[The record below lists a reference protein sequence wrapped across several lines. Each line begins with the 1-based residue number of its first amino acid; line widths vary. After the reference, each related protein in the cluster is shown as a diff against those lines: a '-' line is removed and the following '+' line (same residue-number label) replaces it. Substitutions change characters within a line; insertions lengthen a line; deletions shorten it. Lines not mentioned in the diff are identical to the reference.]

1 MFGPIDGVVLVLFL
15 GAIFAL
21 GFSARVLNH
30 NILQYLAAG
39 RNLTLPMGVATLVCT
54 WYGGILG
61 IGESVAYFGI
71 GTWLLFGVP
80 YYVFAFIYAQTMSR
94 RVRRAEAL
102 SIPEQFQAKFGPG
115 AGRFAAGLLFL
126 LAIPAAHV
134 LMLGILVQS
143 FLPVPLPVAV
153 MLGAT
158 FGSLF
163 LFRGGLMAD
172 VRASS
177 LAFVMMYVGFAVMV
191 VHGFST
197 TAPAELWS
205 TLQAKNLASFTGN
218 TSFPTI
224 VSFFILG
231 AWTLVDPGFHQRVS
245 AMSEPETSRKMVLVS
260 IGFWALFDLL
270 SISTAL
276 LALAQFT
283 APPDPLLQIFPTYAL
298 RALPDGLRAV
308 FFCGMLGTILSAMV
322 GYALVGGST
331 LGRDLLAPLLGKT
344 EPRTV
349 LRLTKWGIAFGISA
363 ACALALSIQSVVA
376 LWYSWGG
383 IVVGALLWPVLNV
396 FAFSRDRP
404 LPGVMLSMI
413 GGFVAG
419 LALLIYG
426 LLHQNP
432 SLIFPLAGLGDVS
445 VGTLLPSLAVSGVIL
460 LAHRPFRAQ
469 EPQP

>member
-1 MFGPIDGVVLVLFL
+1 MFGPIDGVVLALFL
-15 GAIFAL
+15 TAIFAL

-30 NILQYLAAG
+30 NMLQYLAAG

-71 GTWLLFGVP
+71 GTWLLLGVP

-94 RVRRAEAL
+94 RVRSAEAL
-102 SIPEQFQAKFGPG
+102 SIPEQFERRFGPA
-115 AGRFAAGLLFL
+115 AGRVAAGLLFL

-143 FLPVPLPVAV
+143 FLPVPLPAAV
-153 MLGAT
+153 VLGAT

-163 LFRGGLMAD
+163 LFRGGLLAD
-172 VRASS
+172 VRASM

-191 VHGFST
+191 GHGFST
-197 TAPAELWS
+197 TAPGELWS
-205 TLQAKNLASFTGN
+205 VLSEKGLTSFTGN
-218 TSFPTI
+218 SSLPTI
-224 VSFFILG
+224 ISFFILG

-245 AMSEPETSRKMVLVS
+245 AMAEPETSRKMVLVS

-276 LALAQFT
+276 FALAKMPN
-283 APPDPLLQIFPTYAL
+283 PPEQMLQLFPTYAL
-298 RALPDGLRAV
+298 QALPDGLRAV

-322 GYALVGGST
+322 GYALVGATT
-331 LGRDLLAPLLGKT
+331 LGRDILAPLLRKT
-344 EPRTV
+344 EAGPA
-349 LRLTKWGIAFGISA
+349 LLLTKWGIFIGIAA
-363 ACALALSIQSVVA
+363 ACGLALSIQSVVA

-396 FAFSRDRP
+396 FAFAKPRP
-404 LPGVMLSMI
+404 MWGVLPSMI
-413 GGFVAG
+413 GGFAAG
-419 LALLIYG
+419 LSLLIYG
-426 LLHQNP
+426 LTTNNAALVFT
-432 SLIFPLAGLGDVS
+432 LGPLGELS
-445 VGTLLPSLAVSGVIL
+445 VGTLLPSLIVSGVIL